1 MTTSFISMQTR
12 PTGSRSVRSI
22 SSCYS
27 LLSCRYAPLFSV
39 SNRPCTKTL
48 PECVPMCL
56 KELALCSDMHYS
68 CSLLQDIYK
77 TAASISL
84 YCYCSAL
91 LCLDFPCLFT
101 LSSLLSFYLILS
113 IAPFPY
119 IFPKL
124 HFLYSISAVP
134 CLTDVEPLD
143 TSCFT
148 LSI

>member
-27 LLSCRYAPLFSV
+27 LLSAAMLLSSQSATDRVLKRYLNV
-39 SNRPCTKTL
+39 
-48 PECVPMCL
+48 CVPMCL

-101 LSSLLSFYLILS
+101 ISSLLSFYLVLS

-119 IFPKL
+119 IFP
-124 HFLYSISAVP
+124 
-134 CLTDVEPLD
+134 
-143 TSCFT
+143 
-148 LSI
+148 